1 MGIWDWSKTAGDNG
15 SIDPDINFA
24 EGQAP
29 STINNSAR
37 ALMAAEAEYRDDT
50 GGALVTGGSSN
61 AYTLTTNSGL
71 SALADGVRIHI
82 VANHSNTG
90 EATINVDS
98 LGAQSIR
105 KVDATGDVALGSG
118 DMVANG
124 HYILEWDESANSAA
138 GAFILLNP
146 VPIAPPDIG
155 GTLAGASAK
164 TTPVDADTI
173 PLSDSAASN
182 ALKKVTWA
190 NVKATLKA
198 YFDTI
203 YQPVNTKLSSLAG
216 LSGTNGKYL
225 RFGAG
230 GGLEEADVPSPT
242 LTSLGVS
249 AFAQTLLD
257 DANAAAARAT
267 LGVQQAFGNAVAT
280 TSVQVDA
287 GANYQNTSGYP
298 QLFNEG
304 TLRPM
309 AVAPSSTSFA
319 LQRSHNGSSWHTIWE
334 AVGTSSS
341 NQTESTPA
349 FILPAGHYLRT
360 LRTTGSASITPRFTA
375 RVTY

>member
-90 EATINVDS
+90 AATINVDS

-105 KVDATGDVALGSG
+105 KVDATGEVALGSG

-146 VPIAPPDIG
+146 VPIAPSDIG

-164 TTPVDADTI
+164 TTPVDADTT
-173 PLSDSAASN
+173 PLSDSKASN

-190 NVKATLKA
+190 NIKATLKA
-198 YFDTI
+198 HFDTI
-203 YQPVNTKLSSLAG
+203 YQPVNAKLSSLAR

-230 GGLEEADVPSPT
+230 GGLEEADVPTPT

-267 LGVQQAFGNAVAT
+267 LGAAGFSTSTG
-280 TSVQVDA
+280 TSVTD
-287 GANYQNTSGYP
+287 YP
-298 QLFNEG
+298 
-304 TLRPM
+304 
-309 AVAPSSTSFA
+309 
-319 LQRSHNGSSWHTIWE
+319 
-334 AVGTSSS
+334 VGTTVIAFRSGGPDRNSANTVWLSGTNDYTLESGTMALSGTWLARGYASKRSSVGVLM
-341 NQTESTPA
+341 Q
-349 FILPAGHYLRT
+349 
-360 LRTTGSASITPRFTA
+360 
-375 RVTY
+375 RVA